1 MLTPFSDI
9 RVHPTVNPLTKNILV
24 FFLLIAFSSIAQD
37 TLIWKNK
44 SRTVVSISDM
54 YEDLVFYKKIS
65 DSTSRKCHLSD
76 LHAIYYADGSKRHLE
91 HLYSDPHEDS
101 LITSTQIDAH
111 SDIDM
116 NLYNQGIKD
125 ALEHYNFKNYW
136 NEKRSR
142 SPNEQVAPLGVLSFF
157 QFTPFSELDV
167 EYPNK
172 ELASKSDYRAGY
184 LYAYKLKKTRHQ
196 RVALTILV
204 VSLSIIAITVF

>member
-1 MLTPFSDI
+1 MLTSLSGI
-9 RVHPTVNPLTKNILV
+9 RDDPSENPVMKNTFA

-37 TLIWKNK
+37 TLVWKNN
-44 SRTVVSISDM
+44 SRTVVSITDM

-65 DSTSRKCHLSD
+65 DTTSRKCHLSD
-76 LHAIYYADGSKRHLE
+76 LHAIYYADGSKRQLE

-101 LITSTQIDAH
+101 LITSTQMDAH
-111 SDIDM
+111 SDRDM

-136 NEKRSR
+136 FEKRSR
-142 SPNEQVAPLGVLSFF
+142 SPNEQVAPAGVLSLF

-172 ELASKSDYRAGY
+172 ELESKSDYRAGY